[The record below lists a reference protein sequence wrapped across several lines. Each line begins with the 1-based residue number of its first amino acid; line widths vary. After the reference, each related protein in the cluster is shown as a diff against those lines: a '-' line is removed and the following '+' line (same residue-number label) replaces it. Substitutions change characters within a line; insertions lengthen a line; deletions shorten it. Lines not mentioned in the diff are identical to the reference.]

1 MNGLMKSEKFLVKSL
16 TLLGLGAITLTGC
29 ASMDMAEC
37 QTADW
42 ETIGYQDGADGRPSE
57 DISRHRKACAKHN
70 VTPILAHYVEG
81 WNDGVLR
88 YCTPQNGFSA
98 GSSGRAYDGVCPADV
113 EDEFLAAFG
122 DGRELH
128 TLRTNVQQISHRI
141 SRDERR
147 LVKIEDSILHKEA
160 RLIGSGGTP
169 EERAHLIADLRSLSE
184 EKGQL
189 EQAVLDMEHE
199 LGRAEVELE
208 HYRSDIAYEYGL

>member
-1 MNGLMKSEKFLVKSL
+1 MNGLVKTTEALVKSL
-16 TLLGLGAITLTGC
+16 TLLGLGAMTLTAC

-42 ETIGYQDGADGRPSE
+42 ETIGYQDGADGKPSE

-70 VTPILAHYVEG
+70 VTPVLAHYLDG
-81 WNDGVLR
+81 WNDGVRR
-88 YCTPQNGFSA
+88 YCTPQNGFDA
-98 GSSGRAYDGVCPADV
+98 GSSGRAYAGVCPPDI
-113 EDEFLAAFG
+113 EDDFLAAFG

-128 TLRTNVQQISHRI
+128 MLRTNVRQIAHRI

-147 LVKIEDSILHKEA
+147 LVKIEKAVAHKEA
-160 RLIGSGGTP
+160 QLIASDGTP

-208 HYRSDIAYEYGL
+208 HYRSDIAFEYGL

>member
-1 MNGLMKSEKFLVKSL
+1 MNGLFKSVA
-16 TLLGLGAITLTGC
+16 LLSLGALALTGC

-42 ETIGYQDGADGRPSE
+42 EIIGYQDGADGRPSE
-57 DISRHRKACAKHN
+57 DISRHRQACAKHN
-70 VTPILAHYVEG
+70 VTPVLVAYLDG

-88 YCTPQNGFSA
+88 YCTPQTGFNT
-98 GSSGRAYDGVCPADV
+98 GSSGRAYAGVCPSDV
-113 EDEFLAAFG
+113 EDSFLAAFG

-128 TLRTNVQQISHRI
+128 SLRTNVQQISHRI

-147 LVKIEDSILHKEA
+147 LGKIEKAITHKEA
-160 RLIGSGGTP
+160 QLIASDGTP
-169 EERAHLIADLRSLSE
+169 EERALLIADLRSLSE

-189 EQAVLDMEHE
+189 KQSVLDMEHE

-208 HYRSDIAYEYGL
+208 HYRADIAFEYGL

>member
-1 MNGLMKSEKFLVKSL
+1 MNGLLNPIKLLVKSIA
-16 TLLGLGAITLTGC
+16 LLGLGAFVLTGC

-37 QTADW
+37 QSADW

-70 VTPILAHYVEG
+70 VTPVLAHYLDG

-88 YCTPQNGFSA
+88 YCTPQNGFNA
-98 GSSGRAYDGVCPADV
+98 GSSGRAYAGVCPSEV
-113 EDEFLAAFG
+113 EDGFLAAFG

-128 TLRTNVQQISHRI
+128 SLQTNAQQISHRI

-147 LVKIEDSILHKEA
+147 LVKIEKAILHKEA
-160 RLIGSGGTP
+160 QLIISDGTP
-169 EERAHLIADLRSLSE
+169 QERALLIADLRSLSE

-189 EQAVLDMEHE
+189 EQSVLDMEHE

-208 HYRSDIAYEYGL
+208 HYRSDIAFEYGL

>member
-1 MNGLMKSEKFLVKSL
+1 MNKLFRSL
-16 TLLGLGAITLTGC
+16 TLLGLGAMTLTGC

-37 QTADW
+37 QSADW

-57 DISRHRKACAKHN
+57 SISRHRKACAKHN
-70 VTPILAHYVEG
+70 VTPVLAHYLDG

-88 YCTPQNGFSA
+88 YCTPQNGFNA
-98 GSSGRAYDGVCPADV
+98 GSSGNAYAGVCPADV

-128 TLRTNVQQISHRI
+128 TLRANVQQISHRI

-147 LVKIEDSILHKEA
+147 LVKIEDSVLHKEA
-160 RLIGSGGTP
+160 RLIASDGTP
-169 EERAHLIADLRSLSE
+169 EERAHLIADLRLLSE

-208 HYRSDIAYEYGL
+208 HYRSDIAFEYGL

>member
-1 MNGLMKSEKFLVKSL
+1 MKTVFKSL
-16 TLLGLGAITLTGC
+16 ALLGLGTLTLTGC

-42 ETIGYQDGADGRPSE
+42 ETIGYQDGADGKPSE
-57 DISRHRKACAKHN
+57 SISRHRKACAKHN
-70 VTPILAHYVEG
+70 VTPVLATYLEG

-88 YCTPQNGFSA
+88 YCTPQNGFNA
-98 GSSGRAYDGVCPADV
+98 GSGGRAYAGVCPREV
-113 EDEFLAAFG
+113 EDAFLDAFG

-128 TLRTNVQQISHRI
+128 TLRTSVRQIEHRI

-147 LVKIEDSILHKEA
+147 LAKIEEAVTHKEA
-160 RLIGSGGTP
+160 RLIASEGTT
-169 EERAHLIADLRSLSE
+169 EERALLIADLRTLSE

-189 EQAVLDMEHE
+189 EKAVLDMEYE

-208 HYRSDIAYEYGL
+208 HYRSDIAFEYGL